1 MNRTL
6 RGSAM
11 TAFAALLLVATAC
24 SGPPGSSP
32 TGTTTRS
39 ITGRATAGPVCP
51 VERNPPD
58 PACAARPVAGAVLVF
73 QNVTGAEVARAITD
87 QNGHFGVA
95 LAPGVYRLVPQ
106 AVAGLMGGGRPLEF
120 QVKPGQT
127 LPPLAVTYDTG
138 IR

>member
-1 MNRTL
+1 MKRTL
-6 RGSAM
+6 RGSAL
-11 TAFAALLLVATAC
+11 TTFVSLLLAATAC
-24 SGPPGSSP
+24 SAPPGASP
-32 TGTTTRS
+32 IGTTTRS

-87 QNGHFGVA
+87 QNGRFSVA
-95 LAPGVYRLVPQ
+95 LAPGAYRLVPQ

-120 QVKPGQT
+120 QVTAGET
-127 LPPLAVTYDTG
+127 LEPLAVSYDTG

>member
-73 QNVTGAEVARAITD
+73 QNLTGAEVARAITD

-120 QVKPGQT
+120 QVKAGQT
-127 LPPLAVTYDTG
+127 LPPLAVAYDTG